1 MPSCPFC
8 TRDNPAEAIVCGAC
22 GRDIAVPAQL
32 LAERDDLIRKRD
44 HVRDELSRTR
54 AELERL
60 MRTPAR
66 RSP

>member
-8 TRDNPAEAIVCGAC
+8 TRDNPAAAIVCGAC
-22 GRDIAVPAQL
+22 GRDIAVPPSL

-44 HVRDELSRTR
+44 HVRDELLRTR

-60 MRTPAR
+60 LRKPAR

>member
-22 GRDIAVPAQL
+22 GRDIAVPPQL
-32 LAERDDLIRKRD
+32 SAERDDLIRKRD

-60 MRTPAR
+60 MRKPAR

>member
-8 TRDNPAEAIVCGAC
+8 THDHAHDAIVCGAC
-22 GRDIAVPAQL
+22 GRDIAVPPQL

-44 HVRDELSRTR
+44 RLRDELSRTR

-60 MRTPAR
+60 RRKSAR
-66 RSP
+66 RPR